1 MSPDSFLLKHN
12 LVERGD
18 LLVSYNGLP
27 LKDEVKSRFDSMLR
41 DRGVVLEDVCLEI
54 LRERNRSSDS
64 PEEELLELKR
74 ESSRRRNYDKMQ
86 TDLISTEESR
96 TPSPTKSM
104 RPVSRD
110 SGMVDGGISSD
121 GRWGWTPGTESERED
136 TSRGDSPRFG
146 LYFFDE
152 TAGEAS
158 DKESVSLVNFGK
170 LPNGNSGRS
179 TNSKSTNSSQTLINQ
194 RHVSVH
200 KRNNHTKFRPVSP
213 DLKDKDLGKSYSNI
227 HDFEAETQHRKTYES
242 IRAEEKYKPVP
253 LPRKTISSKH
263 SLPTRNAS
271 PEFIGNV
278 NSSFSIQ
285 PEKVD
290 AETSTD
296 LIHLPPV
303 TSIDDEIRNETRHEN
318 VSPIKND
325 ISSVASSAIE
335 MQEKFQSSL
344 QTISNTEIN
353 TIHQNDFLNLA
364 NLINS
369 LLQNPQHLS
378 QLPNTRL
385 EDELFRVNIA
395 QDISGLGISLKMA
408 PAGGLVQKIERD
420 GPVARDGNI
429 RSLDVFGYSFL
440 NVPRIVVDL
449 VICLLQ
455 LLLLYCKVH

>member
-27 LKDEVKSRFDSMLR
+27 LKDEAKSKFDSMLR

-54 LRERNRSSDS
+54 LRERNRRSDS
-64 PEEELLELKR
+64 PEDELLELKR

-110 SGMVDGGISSD
+110 SGMVDGGVSSD
-121 GRWGWTPGTESERED
+121 GRWGWTPGTESEKED

-158 DKESVSLVNFGK
+158 DKESISLVNFGK
-170 LPNGNSGRS
+170 LPNDNSGRPP
-179 TNSKSTNSSQTLINQ
+179 NSKSTNSSQALVNQ
-194 RHVSVH
+194 RHVSAH
-200 KRNNHTKFRPVSP
+200 KRNNFTKFRPVSSE
-213 DLKDKDLGKSYSNI
+213 LRDKNLRNSYSNI
-227 HDFEAETQHRKTYES
+227 DDFENETPPHRKTFES
-242 IRAEEKYKPVP
+242 IRTEEEYKPVP
-253 LPRKTISSKH
+253 LPRKRMSSNYNL
-263 SLPTRNAS
+263 STRNAS
-271 PEFIGNV
+271 PEFTGNV
-278 NSSFSIQ
+278 NSNFSIQ

-296 LIHLPPV
+296 LMHLPPV
-303 TSIDDEIRNETRHEN
+303 TSIDDEIRNEILNEN
-318 VSPIKND
+318 VSPIKNE
-325 ISSVASSAIE
+325 IFSVAASAIE
-335 MQEKFQSSL
+335 RGEKFPSL
-344 QTISNTEIN
+344 HPTSNIEIN
-353 TIHQNDFLNLA
+353 TIHRNDLINLA

-378 QLPNTRL
+378 QLPNTRV
-385 EDELFRVNIA
+385 EDELFRVNID
-395 QDISGLGISLKMA
+395 QDIRGLGINLDMT
-408 PAGGLVQKIERD
+408 PAGGLVQWIEKD
-420 GPVARDGNI
+420 GPVARNGNI
-429 RSLDVFGYSFL
+429 RFLEVFGHFFL
-440 NVPRIVVDL
+440 NAPTIIVAF
-449 VICLLQ
+449 
-455 LLLLYCKVH
+455 